1 MKALVYTQPYCLEMQ
16 ELPRPQVRPDEV
28 LLRVRAAG
36 VCGSD
41 LDGFL
46 GKSKKRVPPLV
57 LGHEFSGEI
66 AEAGKSVINFRPGDA
81 VAVYPLIACGDCRL
95 CESGR
100 ENICPERKVYG
111 LDFHG
116 ALAEYVSVPEHCLFR
131 VPPGM
136 SYLEG
141 SLVEPLANAI
151 NVMKKCPQVEGQTG
165 LVYGAGPIGM
175 FVFLVAKHLS
185 ASKIAVVDLNPHR
198 LSLLKQLGADLA
210 VNASEKDP
218 VEALLEWS
226 HGKGADF
233 SIDAVGS
240 SVCRQNTIT
249 CTAWGGTSIWIGLSE
264 ATSEIDARSVV
275 TREVQIKGSYAYT
288 KKDFAQA
295 LELLEQKALPVDA
308 LISISQLEQGQKIF
322 DELASGHASI
332 MKAVFL
338 I

>member
-1 MKALVYTQPYCLEMQ
+1 MKALVYTRPYHLEMQ

-46 GKSKKRVPPLV
+46 GKSKKRIPPLV
-57 LGHEFSGEI
+57 LGHEFCGEV
-66 AEAGKSVINFRPGDA
+66 AETGKAVTQYRPGDS
-81 VAVYPLIACGDCRL
+81 VAVYPLIACGHCRL
-95 CESGR
+95 CKSDR
-100 ENICPERKVYG
+100 ENICPDRKVYG

-116 ALAEYVSVPEHCLFR
+116 ALAEFVSVPEHCLFR
-131 VPPGM
+131 IPAGM
-136 SYLEG
+136 SYPTA

-175 FVFLVAKHLS
+175 FIFLVAKHLG
-185 ASKIAVVDLNPHR
+185 ASRLAVVDLNPHR

-218 VEALLEWS
+218 VDALLEWS
-226 HGKGADF
+226 HGNGADF

-240 SVCRQNTIT
+240 RVCRQNTIT
-249 CTAWGGTSIWIGLSE
+249 CTAWGGTSVWIGLSE
-264 ATSEIDARSVV
+264 STSEIDARFVV

-295 LELLEQKALPVDA
+295 LALLEQKALPADA
-308 LISISQLEQGQKIF
+308 LISVSQLEQGQKIF
-322 DELASGHASI
+322 DDLASGQTSI

-338 I
+338 V